1 MEALDNAGDRVRLG
15 ISPLSWTND
24 VLADLGD
31 EIPLEECLKDASEI
45 GYEGVDLGGRRLMKK
60 EVLQPKLAEYGLV
73 LAAGWYSGFLAE
85 RSLEEEWTAA
95 TDHIRLL
102 QGCGTKI
109 LVYGE
114 CGKMPGDADLNLP
127 LSQSPDLKSID
138 LPAYAKK
145 VEGFSERLRQQGLI
159 LAYHHHLMM
168 LVERGEEIAAFCE
181 ATNESVGLLLDTGHA
196 YAAGADYGEIL
207 RQFGDRV
214 VHIHLKDVRGK
225 MLQQVRETDSS
236 FNSAVREGMFT
247 VPGDGEVDFSEIAK
261 FVRTSS
267 YRGWVIVEAEQDPAK
282 ATPRVYAQNAYRY
295 VRNLMF

>member
-1 MEALDNAGDRVRLG
+1 MEALDNPGDRVRLG

-45 GYEGVDLGGRRLMKK
+45 GYEGVELGRKFPRDPK
-60 EVLQPKLAEYGLV
+60 VLQPKLAEYGLV
-73 LAAGWYSGFLAE
+73 LAAGWYSGFLAD
-85 RSLEEEWTAA
+85 RSLEEEWAAA

-236 FNSAVREGMFT
+236 FNSAVRKGMFT